1 MMDKNSAPNVS
12 NGGRFNEKTLKPP
25 ATNGAPQV

>member
-12 NGGRFNEKTLKPP
+12 NGGRFNGKTP